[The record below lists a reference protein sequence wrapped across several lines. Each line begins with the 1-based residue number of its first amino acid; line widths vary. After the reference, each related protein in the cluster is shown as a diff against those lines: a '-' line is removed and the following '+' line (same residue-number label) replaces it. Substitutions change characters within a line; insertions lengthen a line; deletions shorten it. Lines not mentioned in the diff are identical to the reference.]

1 MEARDRNNSETRGRR
16 EVKKPKARIVSHRPR
31 VIDHTPPSWKLPPC
45 SAQVVT
51 ESTMSWRTRNIEQ
64 IRKAERLDRDLYQC
78 FQTATYEINGRWY
91 CRKHA
96 ALVALDLLA
105 EEAP

>member
-1 MEARDRNNSETRGRR
+1 MT
-16 EVKKPKARIVSHRPR
+16 KPKIVSHRPR
-31 VIDHTPPSWKLPPC
+31 VIDHTPPAWKLPPC
-45 SAQVVT
+45 SAEITSQET
-51 ESTMSWRTRNIEQ
+51 INWRAHNEKQ

-96 ALVALDLLA
+96 GLVVLDLLA
-105 EEAP
+105 EEA